1 MHLGA
6 SNIPPSLDSGSSLSL
21 AHRKV
26 PPSSQEPP
34 HSSTAFVRRRMK
46 LPWEVGSLREQS
58 CSPSYKQYHVG
69 MGQQDAGTS
78 LCIQERS
85 SMEATSSPCQ
95 LRGKQP
101 ADPDVNAFQGSIRS
115 LKVAVLEVVG
125 AGF

>member
-1 MHLGA
+1 
-6 SNIPPSLDSGSSLSL
+6 
-21 AHRKV
+21 
-26 PPSSQEPP
+26 
-34 HSSTAFVRRRMK
+34 MK